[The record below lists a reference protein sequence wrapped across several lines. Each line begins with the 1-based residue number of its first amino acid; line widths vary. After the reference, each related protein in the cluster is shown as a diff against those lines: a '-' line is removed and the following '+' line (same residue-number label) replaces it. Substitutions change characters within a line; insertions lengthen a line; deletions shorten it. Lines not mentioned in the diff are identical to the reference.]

1 MATYLTAF
9 VLTVLIETGVAI
21 ALGYR
26 ERLLLLAILLV
37 NVCTHPLL
45 NALMLANAHFALLPA
60 FPLLVALEIGVVFV
74 EWHLLRDA
82 FREYPKPLLRLSFW
96 MNFTSFSAGV
106 LLYWV

>member
-9 VLTVLIETGVAI
+9 VLTVLIESGVAL

-26 ERLLLLAILLV
+26 GRLMLLAILLV

-45 NALMLANAHFALLPA
+45 NALMLANSHYVFLPD
-60 FPLLVALEIGVVFV
+60 FPLLIVLEIGVVFA
-74 EWHLLRDA
+74 EWLLLRDT

-96 MNFTSFSAGV
+96 MNFTSFATGV
-106 LLYWV
+106 LIYWI